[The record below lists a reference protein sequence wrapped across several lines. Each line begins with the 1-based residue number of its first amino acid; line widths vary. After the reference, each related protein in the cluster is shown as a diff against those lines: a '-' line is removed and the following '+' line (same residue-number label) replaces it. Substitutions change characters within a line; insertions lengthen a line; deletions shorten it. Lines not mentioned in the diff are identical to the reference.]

1 MYLAVK
7 ALHGHTII
15 SYQKRHARGYFIMQ
29 LRRERALGDRK
40 FRMYLSH
47 KRITAYQ
54 EHEAAVTTQKIA
66 RGFLVRLQ
74 TYRTSEKY
82 IIF

>member
-15 SYQKRHARGYFIMQ
+15 SYRKRHARGYFIMQ
-29 LRRERALGDRK
+29 SRRERALGDSRW
-40 FRMYLSH
+40 RNYLNH

-66 RGFLVRLQ
+66 RGFLVRLH
-74 TYRTSEKY
+74 TYHTSEKY